1 MNTKTL
7 MSPVLAE
14 GHLFVEGLLL
24 VVIVFLL
31 SQKSY
36 KPPKR
41 PLTKKVLS
49 TVVDLRFGFSL
60 LNHFITTFLCVSV
73 LFDVL

>member
-1 MNTKTL
+1 MNTMASVTNIVNATL
-7 MSPVLAE
+7 DMVTLAFE
-14 GHLFVEGLLL
+14 APFARAVVFGVHISGHLFVEGLLA
-24 VVIVFLL
+24 VVIFFLL

-49 TVVDLRFGFSL
+49 TL
-60 LNHFITTFLCVSV
+60 
-73 LFDVL
+73 